1 VENKRNGNEIKSE
14 WETWLVFSS
23 SGCGGINVGGGR
35 AVVSTPPGRAAP
47 NPTRQGRYHQPAHF
61 PIEEEAQK

>member
-1 VENKRNGNEIKSE
+1 M
-14 WETWLVFSS
+14 ETWLVLSS
-23 SGCGGINVGGGR
+23 PGCGGINVGGGR